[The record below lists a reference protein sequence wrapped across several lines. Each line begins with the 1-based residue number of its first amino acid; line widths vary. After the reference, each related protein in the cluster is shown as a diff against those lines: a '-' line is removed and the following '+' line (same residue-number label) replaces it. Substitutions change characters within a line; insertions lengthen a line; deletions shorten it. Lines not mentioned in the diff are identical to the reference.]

1 MIETLVRLLR
11 DAGIKWKRYDDTLA
25 YPTIDDME
33 EMLEVIATRM
43 ADEPIGS
50 QLEIGGLIVRKETTG
65 YDVYAYVGPFI

>member
-25 YPTIDDME
+25 YPTIDDMD

-43 ADEPIGS
+43 ADEPIG
-50 QLEIGGLIVRKETTG
+50 
-65 YDVYAYVGPFI
+65 